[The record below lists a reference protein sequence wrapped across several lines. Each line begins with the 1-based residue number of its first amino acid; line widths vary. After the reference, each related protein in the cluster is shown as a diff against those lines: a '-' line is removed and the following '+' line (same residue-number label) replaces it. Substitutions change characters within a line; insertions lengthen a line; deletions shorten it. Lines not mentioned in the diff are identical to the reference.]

1 MKIKIAIIGASGYT
15 GAELLRILHNHP
27 QAQIVYLSSQ
37 TNEGLPLSQI
47 YPHLISIY
55 KDNFVSVQTVLD
67 NAKDLDLVF
76 TALPHG
82 HSIEIAKAVLPFARM
97 IDIGADY
104 RFSDIKTYEAWYKVK
119 HTHPNSGAVYGLCE
133 LYGSKIK
140 QARLIA
146 NPGCY
151 TTASI
156 LALHPLLKAGLIETD
171 SIVIS
176 ATSGTTGAGRA
187 LKLSSHFSEVFE
199 NFCAY
204 GVTAHRH
211 TPEIEEHLSLSA
223 GEKIT
228 LTFTPHLA
236 PMARG
241 ILADCYGKAKSGV
254 GYDDIERAFEIYED
268 KPFVRTLGAA
278 SPSTKNTRGSN
289 FVDIG
294 FFFDERTGRIIVLSA
309 LDNLVKG
316 ASGQAVQNMNI
327 AFGLDEKMGLDF
339 APIYP

>member
-1 MKIKIAIIGASGYT
+1 MKIKIAIVGASGYT
-15 GAELLRILHNHP
+15 GAELLRILANHP
-27 QAQIVYLSSQ
+27 QAQIVYLSS
-37 TNEGLPLSQI
+37 ESKSGIPLSQI
-47 YPHLISIY
+47 YPHLLSVY
-55 KDNFVSVQTVLD
+55 KDNFVPMQTVLD

-82 HSIEIAKAVLPFARM
+82 HSIKIAKAVLPFARM
-97 IDIGADY
+97 IDLGADY
-104 RFSDIKTYEAWYKVK
+104 RFSDIKTYEAWYKVS
-119 HTHPNSGAVYGLCE
+119 HDHPGSGAVYGLCE
-133 LYGSKIK
+133 LYAPKIK
-140 QARLIA
+140 QARLVA

-156 LALHPLLKAGLIETD
+156 LSLHPLLKAGLIETD

-176 ATSGTTGAGRA
+176 AASGTTGAGRA

-199 NFCAY
+199 NFSAY
-204 GVTAHRH
+204 GVASHRH
-211 TPEIEEHLSLSA
+211 TPEIEEQLSISA
-223 GEKIT
+223 GEKIA

-241 ILADCYGKAKSGV
+241 ILADCYGQAKSGV
-254 GYDDIERAFEIYED
+254 GYGDIKKAFEIYGD
-268 KPFVRTLGAA
+268 KPFIRLLGNV

-289 FVDIG
+289 FVDLG
-294 FFFDERTGRIIVLSA
+294 YFLDERTGRVIVLAA

-316 ASGQAVQNMNI
+316 ASGQAVQNMNLM
-327 AFGLDEKMGLDF
+327 FGVDEQTGLGF